1 MSQEE
6 ARRAVK
12 KQSQQPLERLL
23 RPASLTSVL
32 IPVGLMPVPTPPITP
47 VGVPVKG
54 VAVVVGVPVVVVGVA
69 VDGVAVDGVAV
80 DGVAVDGVVVDGG
93 VVDGVVV
100 TGVVDVLPELALE
113 GNTQPLTL
121 GSVVDTVA
129 VPAKSQV
136 P

>member
-12 KQSQQPLERLL
+12 KQSQQPVERLL
-23 RPASLTSVL
+23 SPASLTSVL

-80 DGVAVDGVVVDGG
+80 DGVVVDGV

-121 GSVVDTVA
+121 GSVVDTAA